1 MREYP
6 LPLLRR
12 HGIQLRQPFTHALLG
27 WLRKLAESGL
37 ALQRL
42 LLLLERKATV
52 LVHPLS
58 QMLALRPIGAGH
70 IGTGYVRS
78 YGSI

>member
-1 MREYP
+1 
-6 LPLLRR
+6 
-12 HGIQLRQPFTHALLG
+12 
-27 WLRKLAESGL
+27 
-37 ALQRL
+37 
-42 LLLLERKATV
+42 LLERKATV